1 MAQITAIIP
10 CFNEEHTIAKAIQSV
25 AWADQIL
32 LLDSFS
38 TDRSVEIA
46 QSLGAEVIQRNYEYS
61 ASQKNWAIPQAK
73 YDWIILLDADE
84 RIPAKLQSEIQ
95 KKIENPGKEL
105 AFWIPRKNRFMG
117 KQVHFGD
124 WKRDAVIRL
133 FKRDACRYQDLRVHA
148 EIIADGPIGRL
159 NNFLEHDTY
168 KGLQHY
174 LHKIERYTN
183 WGAHDRFEKG
193 KRAGWFHFILKPWWS
208 FTRAYLLRLG
218 FLDGKVGFV
227 LAYLAA
233 YTAFVRSVK
242 LWRLQNGEE
251 IPKD

>member
-95 KKIENPGKEL
+95 KKN
-105 AFWIPRKNRFMG
+105 
-117 KQVHFGD
+117 
-124 WKRDAVIRL
+124 
-133 FKRDACRYQDLRVHA
+133 
-148 EIIADGPIGRL
+148 
-159 NNFLEHDTY
+159 
-168 KGLQHY
+168 
-174 LHKIERYTN
+174 
-183 WGAHDRFEKG
+183 
-193 KRAGWFHFILKPWWS
+193 
-208 FTRAYLLRLG
+208 
-218 FLDGKVGFV
+218 
-227 LAYLAA
+227 
-233 YTAFVRSVK
+233 
-242 LWRLQNGEE
+242 
-251 IPKD
+251 